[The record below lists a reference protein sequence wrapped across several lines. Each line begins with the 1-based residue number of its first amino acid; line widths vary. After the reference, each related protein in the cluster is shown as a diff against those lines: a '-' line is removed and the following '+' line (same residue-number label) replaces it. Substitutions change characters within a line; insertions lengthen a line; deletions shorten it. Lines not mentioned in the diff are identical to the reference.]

1 MSDLQGY
8 RQAVER
14 LDQIAADLAVSHS
27 GLQERSSEIRKLAT
41 DIRGDLAAL
50 HNAYQAKEGL
60 LQTEYE
66 ASKAKAVAAKTQ
78 EVGATLQGV
87 VKSEVRDGLQ
97 SLRKWIGGLA
107 AVVVLFFGWSYF
119 RNPAASELKRLV
131 EETQRQERL
140 AALTRYLQADGKGGW
155 IVEIQ
160 KGSVFRGA
168 NGQSYARLPGK

>member
-27 GLQERSSEIRKLAT
+27 GMQERASEIRKLAT
-41 DIRGDLAAL
+41 GMRADLATL
-50 HNAYQAKEGL
+50 HNAYRAKEEL
-60 LQTEYE
+60 LRTEYE
-66 ASKAKAVAAKTQ
+66 ASKAKEVAVKTQ
-78 EVGATLQGV
+78 EVGASLQGV
-87 VKSEVRDGLQ
+87 VKREVRDGLQ

-140 AALTRYLQADGKGGW
+140 MALTQYVQPDGKGGW

-160 KGSVFRGA
+160 KGSVFRGV